1 MCLHCVQEPIAQAP
15 MQVDVSRTCSVLFYY
30 ARGSTRTYS
39 GCGLVASRTHLGDS
53 KCHLHLFPPPPYGCT
68 GRQVQRAQRRLH
80 TDVLSFG
87 LEYALC

>member
-15 MQVDVSRTCSVLFYY
+15 MQADVSRTCSVLFYY

-53 KCHLHLFPPPPYGCT
+53 YSHLHLFPALPIWVYRPPSPARPAPPP
-68 GRQVQRAQRRLH
+68 H
-80 TDVLSFG
+80 
-87 LEYALC
+87 